1 MQKPF
6 LVHAQQEVIAGGCKE
21 VFGCLFSLPLMVCVG
36 CLSWVQV
43 GLFCEVALFAQVVLT
58 VSRSL
63 VRGVGA
69 VCCLVCYNL
78 SFWLFA
84 G

>member
-1 MQKPF
+1 M
-6 LVHAQQEVIAGGCKE
+6 
-21 VFGCLFSLPLMVCVG
+21 FGCLFPLPSVVCVG
-36 CLSWVQV
+36 CLSWVHV

-63 VRGVGA
+63 VRGVG
-69 VCCLVCYNL
+69 VFCCLVCYNL

>member
-21 VFGCLFSLPLMVCVG
+21 VFGCLLSLPLVVCVG
-36 CLSWVQV
+36 CLSWVHV

-63 VRGVGA
+63 VRGIGA
-69 VCCLVCYNL
+69 GCCLVCCNL